1 MPFGDRQD
9 RVHVAGVAPLVD
21 DGDDLGVLGQR
32 GLECLGVQAAG
43 VGVDVGEDHVT
54 AQREDGAQRGVV
66 GERRSHDIHPFAH
79 AEGEVGGEERAGA
92 GVEGDR
98 VAGAAV
104 QEGEEVGFEPAD
116 GAAVALDGD
125 VGVPL
130 RGQLGQLRLVRGGRP
145 HLVGQWPRDGGC
157 APEEGE
163 PFVGTHV
170 LSSCPCGA
178 GQAHRSAIPLVP
190 PDRAR

>member
-66 GERRSHDIHPFAH
+66 GECRSHDIHALAY

-130 RGQLGQLRLVRGGRP
+130 RGQLGQLRLVRGGGHTSWGSGREMAGAP
-145 HLVGQWPRDGGC
+145 PRR
-157 APEEGE
+157 ASRSS
-163 PFVGTHV
+163 V
-170 LSSCPCGA
+170 LMCSLPVLA
-178 GQAHRSAIPLVP
+178 GRVRRIG
-190 PDRAR
+190 R